1 MGGYGQFCA
10 VARALEILGER
21 WTLLIVRELL
31 LGERQFNDIRRGI
44 PRISKTMLSARLKT
58 LEKHDIVYREDG
70 GYRLTDAGKDLAV
83 VVRELGGWAM
93 RWNRRELGPDDLDAS
108 ALVWDIR
115 RRIVPEA
122 LPPQRTVVQLR
133 FREPKPAVFYLY
145 VRRPTVTLCPDDIG
159 LPVALTVDADLDA
172 LTRYWIGDLGW
183 AQVVRSGAVELT
195 GPSVLRRAFPT
206 WFSGYVLRDA
216 S

>member
-58 LEKHDIVYREDG
+58 LERHDVIRREDG
-70 GYRLTDAGKDLAV
+70 GYRLTEAGRDLAG

-93 RWNRRELGPDDLDAS
+93 RWDRRELEPDDLDAGS
-108 ALVWDIR
+108 LVWDIR
-115 RRIVPEA
+115 RRVVPEA
-122 LPPQRTVVQLR
+122 LPAQRTVVALR
-133 FREPKPAVFYLY
+133 FREPTSIYYLY

-159 LPVALTVDADLDA
+159 LPISLTVDAELDA
-172 LTRYWIGDLGW
+172 LTRYWIGELGW
-183 AQVVRSGAVELT
+183 PQLVRSGAVELT
-195 GPSVLRRAFPT
+195 GPTALRRAFPT
-206 WFSGYVLRDA
+206 WFAGYILRDA